1 LAHIVDLQVRA
12 LSDAAWP
19 TGGSP
24 SRSPTRP
31 RSGSARAPATTRHT
45 GPGRCAG
52 WCSARSAT
60 GWPGRCCPARCAT
73 AAGRHRRTE
82 AKFAGTI
89 TGTVNGL
96 TGNIAI
102 ICVGDQAW
110 WKLFTP
116 DYTPADLAS
125 VNAPNP
131 CTLFHPETGIASLV
145 AATTDPVAK
154 GQTRSGKDVVTS
166 YAGKL
171 PGAPISELLH
181 LGDGTGTYDVTFGI
195 TDAGELRQA
204 TMTGPFFA
212 GATSTYTLT
221 LSNYGKAVT
230 ITAPQ

>member
-1 LAHIVDLQVRA
+1 MCIRDRA
-12 LSDAAWP
+12 
-19 TGGSP
+19 
-24 SRSPTRP
+24 R
-31 RSGSARAPATTRHT
+31 
-45 GPGRCAG
+45 
-52 WCSARSAT
+52 
-60 GWPGRCCPARCAT
+60 
-73 AAGRHRRTE
+73 
-82 AKFAGTI
+82 I
-89 TGTVNGL
+89 
-96 TGNIAI
+96 
-102 ICVGDQAW
+102 
-110 WKLFTP
+110 
-116 DYTPADLAS
+116 S